1 MRYFSARAL
10 GAGALVVA
18 ASALPASGALAAQ
31 SEPRVLGLPLPDVG
45 QVVTSI
51 GTTVGG
57 TVDPVLPG
65 TGGIITGTTGAVGGI
80 ITGTTATVTT
90 TVDQTLGGILGG
102 TGLGAV
108 TGPITAGSAPGAGLP
123 VDALN
128 TLLGTLGIPTL
139 AGTGSGQA
147 VAPDGSIIVDNRA
160 PGVTFKVLSSLRGVK
175 ALGKLKLQ
183 VSSDEPGLVAFTST
197 LRPGLAVKTKKAKRT
212 AARGKARS
220 SAAKHSRKVIHIA
233 PVSLGFR
240 KAGKLKVT
248 VQLSRAAQR
257 NLGNGRNARIS
268 VGLLAADAARNQLQ
282 QRVKQTVKR

>member
-65 TGGIITGTTGAVGGI
+65 TGGIVTGTTGAVGGI
-80 ITGTTATVTT
+80 ITGTTPTVTT

-102 TGLGAV
+102 HGTRCGHRPDHRRQCPGHRPARRRAQHAARHTRYPDARRHGQRPGGRSRRLDHRGQPRARRHVQGA
-108 TGPITAGSAPGAGLP
+108 
-123 VDALN
+123 
-128 TLLGTLGIPTL
+128 LL
-139 AGTGSGQA
+139 
-147 VAPDGSIIVDNRA
+147 
-160 PGVTFKVLSSLRGVK
+160 LRGVK

-197 LRPGLAVKTKKAKRT
+197 LRPVWRSRPRRRSARH
-212 AARGKARS
+212 ARGKARS

-257 NLGNGRNARIS
+257 NLGNSRNARIS

-282 QRVKQTVKR
+282 ERVKQTVKR